1 MKKKPEQQ
9 HPLMRIYTLLLHAY
23 GPQHWWPA
31 DSSFEVMVGALLTQN
46 TNWQNV
52 EKAISNLKSE
62 DMLTAGNIIACEIRQ
77 LETLIRP
84 SGYFRQKALRLQT
97 LCRFYRERGETS
109 GLSRVPTHE
118 LRQQLLALNGIGPET
133 ADSIMLYAC
142 KRPVFVVDAYT
153 RRIFSRL
160 GLTDADA
167 GYHALQEFFTSRLT
181 ADAELFNE
189 YHALIVQHAKQHCRV
204 KPDCTACP
212 LAHICPASGS

>member
-1 MKKKPEQQ
+1 MQRKPDPD
-9 HPLMRIYTLLLHAY
+9 HPLMQIYRLMLDAY

-31 DSSFEVMVGALLTQN
+31 ENPFEVMVGALLTQN

-52 EKAISNLKSE
+52 EKAIANLKAA
-62 DMLTAGNIIACEIRQ
+62 DMLAADRIAACEISQ
-77 LETLIRP
+77 LEALIRP
-84 SGYFRQKALRLQT
+84 SGYFRQKAVRLQT
-97 LCRFYRERGETS
+97 LCRFYLAHGEMP
-109 GLSRVPTHE
+109 GLSRVPTHD

-133 ADSIMLYAC
+133 ADSILLYAFE
-142 KRPVFVVDAYT
+142 RPAFVIDAYT

-160 GLTDADA
+160 GLMDTDAS
-167 GYHALQEFFTSRLT
+167 YHALQKFFTSRLP
-181 ADAELFNE
+181 AEAALFNE